1 MENNVLRVMIW
12 GLEVGRL
19 YWHKEKRRA
28 YFTYSQDFLSKGLD
42 IAPLTA
48 SVYSPISQRG
58 FNHIGNTDKMYSGL
72 PEFIADSLPDRWGD
86 TIFRRWAE
94 AHHIPMHHLT
104 PVDRLAYIGRRS
116 MGALEFEPAYEKDQD
131 FAINLE
137 SLYQLAGEIFN
148 ERQEMC
154 LSPDFPLHI
163 ESLYRIG
170 TSAGGMRPKA
180 IIAIND
186 KTGEVRSGQANL
198 SEEYTHYILKFNE
211 KKDFPYTLVEKIYY
225 DMAIAAGI
233 NMMPSRLIEIDGL
246 QHFLTQRFDREQG
259 KKVHIQTLAAMNPL
273 ADSYE
278 GLFTVCRKLRLPA
291 NEIKEQYRRVAFN
304 ILAGNVDDHTK
315 NFSFMMHDD
324 GIWHITP
331 AYDLTFTEDLDAP
344 AYVNR
349 HCLTIGGKNDGI
361 TDEDLLRLAQR
372 NDIRDAEGIILKV
385 RTTISHFPDYAK
397 ANGLDGRWTERIGQR
412 LREINP

>member
-1 MENNVLRVMIW
+1 MIW
-12 GLEVGRL
+12 GQEVGRL

-28 YFTYSQDFLSKGLD
+28 FFTYSQEFLSKGID

-48 SVYSPISQRG
+48 SIFSPLSQRG
-58 FNHIGNTDKMYSGL
+58 LNHIGNTDKMYSGL

-86 TIFRRWAE
+86 TIFRQWAE
-94 AHHIPMHHLT
+94 AHHIPMRQLT
-104 PVDRLAYIGRRS
+104 PVDRLAYIGKRS
-116 MGALEFEPAYEKDQD
+116 MGALEFEPAYEKDHD
-131 FAINLE
+131 FAVDLE

-186 KTGEVRSGQANL
+186 RTGEVRSGQANL

-211 KKDFPYTLVEKIYY
+211 RKDFPYTLVEKAYY
-225 DMAIAAGI
+225 DMAKAAGI
-233 NMMPSRLIEIDGL
+233 TMMPSRLIVIDGQ

-278 GLFTVCRKLRLPA
+278 DLFTVCRKLRLPA
-291 NEIKEQYRRVAFN
+291 TEIKEQYRRTVFN

-315 NFSFMMHDD
+315 NFSFMMRED

-331 AYDLTFTEDLDAP
+331 AYDLTFTIDLDAP

-349 HCLTIGGKNDGI
+349 HSLTAGGKNDEI
-361 TDEDLLRLAQR
+361 TPDDLLLLAQK
-372 NDIRDAEGIILKV
+372 NDIKDAGNIIDEVKSAI
-385 RTTISHFPDYAK
+385 TYFTDYAN
-397 ANGLDGRWTERIGQR
+397 ANGIDKRWTGKIEQR
-412 LREINP
+412 LREINT